1 MIELDGA
8 GVVAPSGRRG
18 VPDREILAPI
28 DLTLSERRIA
38 VIGANGSGKS
48 TLLRLINGLRL
59 PTTGDVRVLGHST
72 RTQARRVRSLV
83 GFAFTDPLAQLLMS
97 TPLED
102 IELSL
107 STTSLDRA
115 RRAVTAQA
123 LLERHGIGHLAHSS
137 IYDISGGERQLVAL
151 LSVLSVAPTILVA
164 DEPTT
169 LLDLRNREVL
179 RRLVAGLDQQVVYST
194 HDLEFAADADRVV
207 VVDEGRVLADGPPVP
222 AIAAYQEA
230 MRR

>member
-18 VPDREILAPI
+18 VPDREILAPL
-28 DLTLSERRIA
+28 DLTLSEPRIA

-59 PTTGDVRVLGHST
+59 PSTGDVRVLGHST
-72 RTQARRVRSLV
+72 RTHARRVRGLV

-97 TPLED
+97 TPIED

-115 RRAVTAQA
+115 RRAATARA
-123 LLERHGIGHLAHSS
+123 LLEQHGIGHLAHTS

-151 LSVLSVAPTILVA
+151 LSVLSVAPAILVA

-179 RRLVAGLDQQVVYST
+179 RRLLAGLDQQVVYST

-207 VVDEGRVLADGPPVP
+207 VVDEGRVLADGPPGP
-222 AIAAYQEA
+222 AIAAYEEA
-230 MRR
+230 MRG